1 MIRNYKSLRDNVLSG
16 HLGSGDANIP
26 RVLLDEV
33 ELLRDLVWDL
43 MAEAKNA
50 PCLAS
55 HPGELTYHCAP
66 ERVCRVCSWRDGVNE
81 MLHSEW
87 SLSDGL
93 WSDPDDVTMAKKK
106 EEK

>member
-1 MIRNYKSLRDNVLSG
+1 MIRDYKSLRDNVFSG
-16 HLGSGDANIP
+16 HLSAVDANIP

-43 MAEAKNA
+43 MMKAKNA
-50 PCLAS
+50 PCLGS
-55 HPGELTYHCAP
+55 REGELTYHCDP
-66 ERVCRVCSWRDGVNE
+66 QRVCRVCRWRDEVDE
-81 MLHSEW
+81 MLHDEW

-93 WSDPDDVTMAKKK
+93 WSDPDDVVMVKRK